1 MRFQFRK
8 PEKPAPAK
16 IPKVSKLLAQY
27 VAPAPPETVLRQLGM
42 PCIIMGVDIET
53 NDFVLGK
60 KPFAK
65 GQFGHWCFC
74 TPADLKFK
82 LIQIGWAIGDC
93 KEDAP
98 VECKELTVRP
108 EGFLISGRAIAK
120 HGITNELAAAE
131 GLPLHDV
138 LKEFMRAAIRV
149 YDMGGRV
156 VIHHLEFDAGV
167 IDEELRV
174 AGLDLERLQWHM
186 IANRGICTLDLDL
199 WKWVQHYFG
208 REQERGDKAHVLSLQ
223 DAVKLLLP
231 RSSFAKALMEK
242 HHTAGA
248 DAQLHRILY
257 IAFHALVNDA
267 FTHNAKP

>member
-1 MRFQFRK
+1 M
-8 PEKPAPAK
+8 
-16 IPKVSKLLAQY
+16 
-27 VAPAPPETVLRQLGM
+27 
-42 PCIIMGVDIET
+42 
-53 NDFVLGK
+53 
-60 KPFAK
+60 
-65 GQFGHWCFC
+65 
-74 TPADLKFK
+74 
-82 LIQIGWAIGDC
+82 
-93 KEDAP
+93 
-98 VECKELTVRP
+98 RP

-174 AGLDLERLQWHM
+174 AGLDLERLQLHM

-208 REQERGDKAHVLSLQ
+208 REQE
-223 DAVKLLLP
+223 
-231 RSSFAKALMEK
+231 
-242 HHTAGA
+242 
-248 DAQLHRILY
+248 
-257 IAFHALVNDA
+257 
-267 FTHNAKP
+267 